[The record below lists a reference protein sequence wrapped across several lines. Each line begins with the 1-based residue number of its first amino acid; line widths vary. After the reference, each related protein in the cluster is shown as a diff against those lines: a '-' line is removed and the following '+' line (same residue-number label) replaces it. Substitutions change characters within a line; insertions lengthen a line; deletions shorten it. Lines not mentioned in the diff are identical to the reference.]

1 MNGGAVIFAADVDRV
16 ARFYEVLLMM
26 SPVHIEDGLRVI
38 ASDRTELVIHQ
49 IPPHLLGPVSNGDA
63 ASGDVAAAPTPREDN
78 AIKPFFVVPSL
89 DKARE
94 MAPLLG
100 GYLFPAD
107 REFAARRFRA
117 CNACDPEGNV
127 IQFRELFVTP
137 T

>member
-16 ARFYEVLLMM
+16 ARFYEVLVQM
-26 SPVHIEDGLRVI
+26 SPVHIEPGLRVI
-38 ASDRTELVIHQ
+38 ASDRTELVIHGV
-49 IPPHLLGPVSNGDA
+49 PPHIMEPVAEGS
-63 ASGDVAAAPTPREDN
+63 TPEAREDT

-89 DKARE
+89 AAARE

-100 GYLFPAD
+100 GFLFPPD
-107 REFAARRFRA
+107 REFTARRFRA

-127 IQFRELFVTP
+127 VQFRELFLPP

>member
-1 MNGGAVIFAADVDRV
+1 MNSGAVIFAANVDRV
-16 ARFYEVLLMM
+16 ARFYEVLLLM
-26 SPVHIEDGLRVI
+26 SPVHVDTGLRVI

-49 IPPHLLGPVSNGDA
+49 VPPHILPPVPEGT
-63 ASGDVAAAPTPREDN
+63 VPTPREDT

-89 DKARE
+89 AAARE

-100 GYLFPAD
+100 GYLFPRE
-107 REFAARRFRA
+107 REFSARRFRA

-127 IQFRELFVTP
+127 VQFRELLLPP

>member
-16 ARFYEVLLMM
+16 ARFYEVQLMM

-49 IPPHLLGPVSNGDA
+49 IPPHVLEPVAESPPPA
-63 ASGDVAAAPTPREDN
+63 REDT
-78 AIKPFFVVPSL
+78 AIKPFFIVPSL

-100 GYLFPAD
+100 GYLFPAN
-107 REFAARRFRA
+107 REFTTRRFRA

>member
-16 ARFYEVLLMM
+16 ARFYEVLLLM
-26 SPVHIEDGLRVI
+26 SPVHVESGLRVI

-49 IPPHLLGPVSNGDA
+49 LTTPGDGASPASGA
-63 ASGDVAAAPTPREDN
+63 ASPPREDA

-89 DKARE
+89 SAARE

-100 GYLFPAD
+100 GYLFP
-107 REFAARRFRA
+107 REREISARRFRA

-127 IQFRELFVTP
+127 VQFRELLLP
-137 T
+137 PS

>member
-49 IPPHLLGPVSNGDA
+49 IPPHLVE
-63 ASGDVAAAPTPREDN
+63 PTTESPPPAREDT
-78 AIKPFFVVPSL
+78 AIKPFFIVPSL

-100 GYLFPAD
+100 GYLFPAN
-107 REFAARRFRA
+107 REFVARRFRA